1 MGQKWRTKIEE
12 KIYKIWISLIKNLGI
27 KRYQKLF
34 QELGSKE
41 NLWNASETELQKIE
55 GIGPKLS
62 KVIANKQIK
71 QDVKRHLDYMQ
82 NHSID
87 IISIDDKEYPELLKQ
102 IYNSPLCLYTIGRK
116 DILNQT
122 NIAIVGS
129 RDATEYGKSVA
140 KDFAYNL
147 SCNGINIVS
156 GLARGIDSYAHIGSL
171 YSASDVTRFDNK
183 IQRDKLKNNIGKT
196 IAVLGNGLDT
206 IFPPENA
213 KLAEN
218 IIKSGG
224 CVISEYPLGTGP
236 NRENFPARNR
246 IISGLCNGVLVIEAK
261 PKSGTMITIDFALE
275 QGRDV
280 YAIPG
285 NIDSIN
291 SIGTNEL
298 LKQGAKLVTG
308 YKEIIEE
315 FM

>member
-1 MGQKWRTKIEE
+1 M
-12 KIYKIWISLIKNLGI
+12 
-27 KRYQKLF
+27 
-34 QELGSKE
+34 
-41 NLWNASETELQKIE
+41 WNASENELKKIE
-55 GIGPKLS
+55 GIGQKLS
-62 KVIANKQIK
+62 KIISNKEIK
-71 QDVKRHLDYMQ
+71 QYVKRHLDYMYK
-82 NHSID
+82 HCID
-87 IISIDDKEYPELLKQ
+87 IISIEDKEYPQLLKQ
-102 IYNSPLCLYTIGRK
+102 IYNPPLCLYTKGRK

-156 GLARGIDSYAHIGSL
+156 GLARGIDYCAHIGTVKAIRERTLLKDTVQNSSETS
-171 YSASDVTRFDNK
+171 YERK
-183 IQRDKLKNNIGKT
+183 IVIGKT

-206 IFPPENA
+206 IFPPEN
-213 KLAEN
+213 KKIAEK

-224 CVISEYPLGTGP
+224 CIISEYPLGTRP

-246 IISGLCNGVLVIEAK
+246 IISGLSNGVLVVEAK

-280 YAIPG
+280 FAIPG

-291 SIGTNEL
+291 SMGTNEL
-298 LKQGAKLVTG
+298 IRQGAKLVINF
-308 YKEIIEE
+308 KEIIEE
-315 FM
+315 YI